1 VRPSA
6 SRGGQANEAGSL
18 HRSGIAAYLAA
29 HGLASR
35 GVEAAGYP
43 ESGPAPV
50 ALAFETGEAVDDIR
64 CELANETVL
73 RLQAK
78 RACGAN
84 EHLKATVSQ
93 WAQQVDGLQP
103 GDMIGLAT
111 AEPEGPVKDLGS
123 ALDRCRRPVPG
134 SFTPGEDRA
143 LAAVRARLPTGTST
157 QTAER
162 VLGAAIVMTVAVSS
176 RRDQGFRSVANL
188 LDGTVVPAGSGSK
201 AIAALQRAF
210 QEQAAAGTGSGLDEW
225 LQILTEAGL
234 NVIPDADGAAG
245 QRRRAELDAIA
256 AHRERLAS
264 RDGILEYSLLAEDLP
279 PMRYKPLADSLRIR
293 VPGRDQIGERF
304 LVTARRWP
312 RMLLIG
318 LPGMGKSTAL
328 EQAAARW
335 AADPGAPIP
344 VLVPLRDLARRH
356 PRRSADITLPV
367 LIEVATANVPEHER
381 VPLRRALEQATVSG
395 DAVLLFDG
403 LDECRERRG
412 VVADG
417 LTAVADGLPAGAGI
431 VLATRD
437 SGLPAARKLNLT
449 EAQLI
454 EPSWLESAL
463 KHLLRHAASSR
474 SVPDSE
480 RDLWVRARERQL
492 EEIRGSHP
500 DLWRVPLLATLLT
513 LLATR
518 REPRTLPVTRA
529 QLLAEAVR
537 DTVNRWELTRL
548 SETPPYPQLSR
559 NQLLD
564 GYSEISHAVIT
575 GNGDCRPTRVQGEV
589 AAMLADQWG
598 LAPADARAQA
608 QEIMW
613 FWDDHVGVFVTSPAS
628 GYIEPR
634 SRVFAEIGD
643 AMWVVRQDAEMRH
656 EWISAALTESDRR
669 EPVVLA
675 ASLSA
680 DVAGELIEE
689 AARTADA
696 ARRSRALLWAADAAA
711 DGAEPPPAS
720 LELLITGLDQ
730 GAREGAARLPPPV
743 ASGGRLERY
752 RRAAQPGW
760 AYVLRIVMLP
770 LPGVLR
776 PRRDSVLAESM
787 LNDNEQALANALA
800 ALANARADSRE
811 TLEPEQLA
819 AVRRFLAMPLP
830 QRESP
835 PPDRASPPGRKAGYR
850 MPDKLMPGYY
860 QAAEQAAGYAS
871 QLGPDGV
878 SAIYRIAREGSLAD
892 YERVVDRMTA
902 LGFTD
907 PEPLGLHPA
916 IAGIAERMKHI
927 WDGWETF
934 LEAAV
939 SLARPHSLTVAER
952 WRYPDLAML
961 NDVLDSNSA
970 PIVAVD
976 HALTTDQALLPGW
989 IRAAARAADLDLSAI
1004 SAEAAVALE
1013 AWPGGNR
1020 DVINVMFASPPSP
1033 APSCDAARL
1042 DQDDVDILIQALGAT
1057 SEWLSVTACAL
1068 LQPAHNPAVGR
1079 RAAARVPQISPNR
1092 RGNAVIV
1099 AVANDPS
1106 PLSMAE
1112 RLLDSSDP
1120 PVRAGAA
1127 AAAMML
1133 ADSDAAASWAS
1144 ILNRARADDDM
1155 TIRLAAGL
1163 DQDAA
1168 SSAAC
1173 WSCLDCGKINEI
1185 VAPRCAFCED
1195 GWRAGIR
1202 VIQATL

>member
-6 SRGGQANEAGSL
+6 SRGGRANEAGSL

-29 HGLASR
+29 HGLAGR

-43 ESGPAPV
+43 ESGPTPV

-64 CELANETVL
+64 CGLANETVL

-84 EHLKATVSQ
+84 EHLMATVSQ
-93 WAQQVDGLQP
+93 WVRQVSDLQP

-111 AEPEGPVKDLGS
+111 AEPEGPVKHLGP
-123 ALDRCRRPVPG
+123 ALDRRRRSVPG
-134 SFTPGEDRA
+134 PFTPGEEKA
-143 LAAVRARLPTGTST
+143 LTAVRARLPTGTSA
-157 QTAER
+157 QSAER
-162 VLGAAIVMTVAVSS
+162 VLDAAIVITVAVSS
-176 RRDQGFRSVANL
+176 PRDEGFRSVANL

-210 QEQAAAGTGSGLDEW
+210 QEQAAAGTGSALDEW
-225 LQILTEAGL
+225 LQILAEAGL

-279 PMRYKPLADSLRIR
+279 PMRYQPLADSLRIR
-293 VPGRDQIGERF
+293 VPGRDRIGERF

-328 EQAAARW
+328 EQAAACW
-335 AADPGAPIP
+335 AADPGAPVP

-367 LIEVATANVPEHER
+367 LIEAATTNVPEHER
-381 VPLRRALEQATVSG
+381 VPLRRALEQAAVSG
-395 DAVLLFDG
+395 EAVLLFDG

-417 LTAVADGLPAGAGI
+417 LTEVAHGLPADAGI

-463 KHLLRHAASSR
+463 KHLLRHAATSR
-474 SVPDSE
+474 LVSAGK
-480 RDLWVRARERQL
+480 RDLWVRVRERQL
-492 EEIRGSHP
+492 EEIRRSHP
-500 DLWRVPLLATLLT
+500 DLWCVPLLATLLT
-513 LLATR
+513 LLSAR
-518 REPRTLPVTRA
+518 REPGTLPVTRA

-537 DTVNRWELTRL
+537 DTIDRWELARL
-548 SETPPYPQLSR
+548 SETPPDPQLSR

-575 GNGDCRPTRVQGEV
+575 GNGDCRPVRVQGQV

-628 GYIEPR
+628 GEIEPR

-643 AMWVVRQDAEMRH
+643 AMWVVRQNAERRH
-656 EWISAALTESDRR
+656 EWISAALADNDRR
-669 EPVVLA
+669 ELVVLA
-675 ASLSA
+675 ASLSS
-680 DVAGELIEE
+680 DVASELIEE
-689 AARTADA
+689 AARTAEA
-696 ARRSRALLWAADAAA
+696 ERRSRALLWAADSAAE
-711 DGAEPPPAS
+711 GAEPPPAS
-720 LELLITGLDQ
+720 LDLLITGLLQ
-730 GAREGAARLPPPV
+730 GARENAASLPHRVERGEKP
-743 ASGGRLERY
+743 GRY
-752 RRAAQPGW
+752 RRAARPGW
-760 AYVLRIVMLP
+760 AYVIRIAMLP
-770 LPGVLR
+770 LPGTLR
-776 PRRDSVLAESM
+776 PRRNSVLAELV

-800 ALANARADSRE
+800 ALADARADSLD
-811 TLEPEQLA
+811 TLEPDQVT
-819 AVRRFLAMPLP
+819 AVRRFLTMPLP
-830 QRESP
+830 QRGSP
-835 PPDRASPPGRKAGYR
+835 PPHPASPPGRKAGYR

-860 QAAEQAAGYAS
+860 QAAEQAAGYAP
-871 QLGPDGV
+871 QFGPDGV
-878 SAIYRIAREGSLAD
+878 GAIYRIAREGSVAD
-892 YERVVDRMTA
+892 YERVVDRMTT

-907 PEPLGLHPA
+907 PEPLRFHLA
-916 IAGIAERMKHI
+916 MEGIAERMTHI
-927 WDGWETF
+927 WDQWETF
-934 LEAAV
+934 LEAAA
-939 SLARPHSLTVAER
+939 SLARPRSLTIAER

-961 NDVLDSNSA
+961 SDVLDSKSA
-970 PIVAVD
+970 PIVGVD
-976 HALTTDQALLPGW
+976 HALTVDQTLLPGW
-989 IRAAARAADLDLSAI
+989 MRAAAHATGLDLSAI
-1004 SAEAAVALE
+1004 SAEAAVALD
-1013 AWPGGNR
+1013 AWPSGNQ
-1020 DVINVMFASPPSP
+1020 DVIKIMFASPPSP
-1033 APSCDAARL
+1033 PPPCDAARL
-1042 DQDDVDILIQALGAT
+1042 DQDDVDVLMRALGAT
-1057 SEWLSVTACAL
+1057 SEWLAVTACAL
-1068 LQPAHNPAVGR
+1068 LQPARDPAVGR
-1079 RAAARVPQISPNR
+1079 RAAARIPQIPPNR

-1099 AVANDPS
+1099 AVANDTS
-1106 PLSMAE
+1106 PLSATA
-1112 RLLDSSDP
+1112 RLFESSDP
-1120 PVRAGAA
+1120 PVRVGAIAA
-1127 AAAMML
+1127 AKIL
-1133 ADSDAAASWAS
+1133 ASGDDAASWAS
-1144 ILNRARADDDM
+1144 ILDRAKADDDM
-1155 TIRLAAGL
+1155 TVRLAAGQ
-1163 DQDAA
+1163 DEDAA
-1168 SSAAC
+1168 KSAAC
-1173 WSCLDCGKINEI
+1173 WSCMDCGNINEI
-1185 VAPRCAFCED
+1185 ATPRCAFCED

-1202 VIQATL
+1202 VIQVTR